1 MKKEE
6 LDRFEESVRK
16 EIERMSGD
24 IYKGVGYEEHHDIPK
39 PSLENVKD
47 IISSGRQI
55 LFPGYYSEWE
65 KKDKMIDDLRF
76 NYILFSKK
84 LRSEVA
90 TSLGFSND
98 GEPGDTDEN
107 HEKAVDIVSEIV
119 RCMGEVRDKLL
130 EDVKAIYEF
139 DPAAHSIDEV
149 ILSYPAVKALM
160 NYRLAHLL
168 YEKGVP
174 ILPRIIT
181 ELAHSETGID
191 IHPGAEI
198 GERFFIDHGTG
209 VVVGETCKI
218 GDDVK
223 IYQGVTLGAKTTP
236 LDDEGKPVKGVL
248 RHPIIED
255 NVTIYAH
262 ATVLGRVTI
271 GENSIIG
278 SNVSVLEDVPQNSK
292 LTQERGL

>member
-16 EIERMSGD
+16 EINRMSGG
-24 IYKGVGYEEHHDIPK
+24 IYKEVGYEEHHDIPK

-84 LRSEVA
+84 LRSEVT
-90 TSLGFSND
+90 TSLGFYTD
-98 GEPGDTDEN
+98 GETEDIEAN
-107 HEKAVDIVSEIV
+107 HEEAVDIVSDVV
-119 RCMGEVRDKLL
+119 RCMGAIRDKLL
-130 EDVKAIYEF
+130 KDVKVIYEF

-160 NYRLAHLL
+160 NYRMAHML
-168 YEKGVP
+168 YEKEVP
-174 ILPRIIT
+174 LLPRIIT

-191 IHPGAEI
+191 IHPGAVI

-218 GDDVK
+218 GNSVK

-262 ATVLGRVTI
+262 ATVLGRVTV

-278 SNVSVLEDVPQNSK
+278 SNVSVLDDIPPNSK
-292 LTQERGL
+292 LIQERG